1 MECECEC
8 AVYSI
13 HIYIYITVYS
23 IYMDIYI
30 SLFFFCQ
37 ALCVYVW
44 IECLLEDD
52 NGGNVSQSLKEEL
65 PARIYFSK

>member
-30 SLFFFCQ
+30 SLFFFVKLYVFMCE
-37 ALCVYVW
+37 LSVYWRMTMV
-44 IECLLEDD
+44 
-52 NGGNVSQSLKEEL
+52 GMSV
-65 PARIYFSK
+65 RV